1 MGNYKNCRKYLE
13 KFIHT
18 FQKKIKKK
26 NIFNL
31 EYFKTE
37 KIYLI
42 QCKEMIKGQR
52 NKFILDL
59 EDLLTSPHSE
69 LKDLAF
75 FNTQRFLEILNLS
88 LISFFSINSKNI

>member
-1 MGNYKNCRKYLE
+1 MENYKNCRKYLE

-42 QCKEMIKGQR
+42 QCKEMIKCQR
-52 NKFILDL
+52 NKFILDF
-59 EDLLTSPHSE
+59 DS
-69 LKDLAF
+69 
-75 FNTQRFLEILNLS
+75 
-88 LISFFSINSKNI
+88 